1 MAKKL
6 NLAEMISGEM
16 SKLDTMRVQELPLA
30 RIDTNPDNHYSLS
43 DIDELAESIAVV
55 GLQQPLVVQAAGDR
69 YLLLAGHRRRAALEK
84 LGRTSAP
91 CVVQPADMD
100 PAIATLVLHW
110 TNTMARG
117 GASYG
122 IGAAGAARD
131 IENALLDLKTRG
143 MVELPGKLREH
154 VAAVM
159 HESESKL
166 ARIKAIDRN
175 LIPAWKKK
183 FKANKINESVAYE
196 LQQCDEET
204 QNTLY
209 KVLEST
215 LLRIDAKVI
224 KAGRKVSAYEWAT
237 LVCPYSCD
245 QNYSPEFCTGVDKR
259 AAAVKRGDCP
269 GCCKDCDKAD
279 GCSMVC
285 GQRSTRDRKAADAAE
300 RQDAFEHART
310 AFFASHLGR
319 ALLHA
324 QKVIADAGLTAEAAD
339 VASWNFNPI
348 AQCESH
354 YSAGYAAPK
363 PLLSDIIKIADALG
377 ITVGALLGEGE
388 DKNAK

>member
-1 MAKKL
+1 
-6 NLAEMISGEM
+6 M
-16 SKLDTMRVQELPLA
+16 SKLDTMRVQELPLD

-69 YLLLAGHRRRAALEK
+69 YLLLAGHRRREALEK

-131 IENALLDLKTRG
+131 IESALLDLKTRG

-175 LIPAWKKK
+175 LIPAWKKN
-183 FKANKINESVAYE
+183 FSAGKINESVAYE

-204 QNTLY
+204 QTALH
-209 KVLEST
+209 KVLSEAYGSC
-215 LLRIDAKVI
+215 IDAKTI
-224 KAGRKVSAYEWAT
+224 KAGRKAAAYEWAN
-237 LVCPYSCD
+237 LVCPYSND
-245 QNYSPEFCTGVDKR
+245 PTHDPDICTGADKR

-285 GQRSTRDRKAADAAE
+285 GQRSTRNRKEADAAQQ
-300 RQDAFEHART
+300 QDAFEQAR
-310 AFFASHLGR
+310 ADFFASHLGQ

-324 QKVIADAGLTAEAAD
+324 QKVIADAGLTAESAD
-339 VASWNFNPI
+339 IASWIFNPI
-348 AQCESH
+348 AHCESH
-354 YSAGYAAPK
+354 YSAGYAAPR

-377 ITVGALLGEGE
+377 ITVGALLGE
-388 DKNAK
+388 